1 MLRRE
6 FNRSAVK
13 AATLAGTALLAP
25 SLWAQGRPPAEG
37 VDYLTLS
44 KPASTEGLPGKI
56 DVLEFFWYSC
66 PHCNTFEPQL
76 EVWLDK
82 LPKNVNFRRM
92 PVMFRPSFEPQQ
104 RLYFVIEAL
113 GKVPELHKKVFNA
126 IHSEKQT
133 LDTVEQITA
142 WISKQGVDRAKFTE
156 LYNSFPVVTKA
167 RRAAQLQEQYQVDG
181 VPSMGVAG
189 RFFTS
194 GSLAGNM
201 PRVLQ
206 VVDHLIAQVAKGGK
220 A

>member
-13 AATLAGTALLAP
+13 AATLTGTALLAP
-25 SLWAQGRPPAEG
+25 GLWAQGKPPAEG

-56 DVLEFFWYSC
+56 DVVEFFWYSC
-66 PHCNTFEPQL
+66 PHCHAFEPQL
-76 EVWLDK
+76 EIWLDK
-82 LPKNVNFRRM
+82 LPKNVNFRRV

-104 RLYFVIEAL
+104 RLYYVIEAL
-113 GKVPELHKKVFNA
+113 GKLPELHKKVFNA
-126 IHSEKQT
+126 IHNEKQT
-133 LDTVEQITA
+133 LDTAEQITA

-156 LYNSFPVVTKA
+156 LYNSFPVVTKV

-181 VPSMGVAG
+181 VPAMGVAG

-194 GSLAGNM
+194 GSVAGNM

-206 VVDHLIAQVAKGGK
+206 VVDHLIAQVAKGVK